1 MLKVQRKARFLLG
14 VSSLMVAF
22 PAHAVGAQAVDPT
35 VQSDP
40 AASPDIAA
48 QPDVA
53 ASDDQD
59 QGEIVVTGTL
69 IPGIA
74 PVGTNVLTMNRED
87 IIATGA
93 ASANDLLTRTPQ
105 VSSAFLSTPTVSS
118 SDSGLSLIR
127 PNIRDLG
134 ASGTNTTLVL
144 ADGHRLVGAGVLQ
157 STPDPDVIPPAVLE
171 RVDIVPDGGSSIYGS
186 DAIGGVINYI
196 TRKRFD
202 GIEAS
207 GHYGFANNYQAVD
220 LNILAG
226 KDWGSGSAYAAYTW
240 ADNDAILGKDRDF
253 MRQITPNQG
262 YCPPGTITANGT
274 TYALPGRTP
283 GTMTDCDV
291 TDNNTYWPAT
301 TRHSVFASL
310 NQDLAHNVTV
320 DVRGYY
326 TRRNIT
332 NFMDLTAVMPQ
343 TLTVTNANPFFQPIG
358 TETQQTINTSF
369 QGVLDNRLRN
379 RLTSFGVSPSLTA
392 QLGGSWQLRLL
403 TNYGRSNTVT
413 RTIQINPAAAL
424 ASTNP
429 ATALNPY
436 DLGSNSEA
444 VLDSIYNES
453 SEFAKQR
460 LLNARA
466 VLDGPLFRLPGG
478 EVRLAAGAEYLK
490 EKHVATTVTGARS
503 ASRDVKAI
511 FGEIVLPVVGD
522 DNSMTGIQSLTFSA
536 SGRYDDYS
544 VLGGTFNPKVG
555 VTYEPLS
562 GVKVRANWGESFNAP
577 SIVDATGVVAAGGLP
592 SGAFS
597 VPGQTSPWAV
607 IIAGNTGSEMRPQT
621 AQTWSLGVDIRPQA
635 IPGLNLS
642 ATYYNLKLK
651 DVIGLLFGAPV
662 LPELEPFIREN
673 VPCAEALA
681 QFGSATSFLVP
692 LPTVCALSPTVALY
706 DYRVQNLGIIKQD
719 GIDFNFFYDRPVSFG
734 SIRLGLAGTYTLNRD
749 VARVPGAPFI
759 EQLDTP
765 GRSRLSFVASAGA
778 QVGDLNALASLN
790 HRGGYDLNPP
800 IPATNRFGAQ
810 DHVGSFTTVDLF
822 FDYKLPQHW
831 LRDVSITLNINN
843 LFDQDPPFYNSCLGT
858 TTCGFTNG
866 STLGRFIQL
875 GVRTSF

>member
-1 MLKVQRKARFLLG
+1 MKVQRRARYLIG
-14 VSSLMVAF
+14 VSTLMIAL
-22 PAHAVGAQAVDPT
+22 PAHPVNAQTAEPT
-35 VQSDP
+35 VQGDPGASSDVM
-40 AASPDIAA
+40 AQADI
-48 QPDVA
+48 P
-53 ASDDQD
+53 ASDDQSEQD
-59 QGEIVVTGTL
+59 IVVTGTL

-74 PVGTNVLTMNRED
+74 PVGTNVVTMNRED

-118 SDSGLSLIR
+118 SDAGLSLIR

-196 TRKRFD
+196 TRRRFD

-207 GHYGFANNYQAVD
+207 GHYGFADNYQTVD
-220 LNILAG
+220 LNLLAG

-240 ADNDAILGKDRDF
+240 ADNDAILGRDRDF

-262 YCPPGTITANGT
+262 YCPPGTIIANGT
-274 TYALPGRTP
+274 TYALPGRTA

-310 NQDLAHNVTV
+310 NQDLAHNVSL

-326 TRRNIT
+326 TRRDIT
-332 NFMDLTAVMPQ
+332 NFLDLSAVMPQ
-343 TLTVTNANPFFQPIG
+343 NLTVTNANPFFSPVG
-358 TETQQTINTSF
+358 TETAQTIRTSF
-369 QGVLDNRLRN
+369 QGLLDNRLRN
-379 RLTSFGVSPSLTA
+379 RLTSLGVSPTLTA
-392 QLGGSWQLRLL
+392 QLGGSWQLRVLG
-403 TNYGRSNTVT
+403 NYGRSRTAT
-413 RTIQINPAAAL
+413 RGIQINPAAAL

-436 DLGSNSEA
+436 DLASNSDA
-444 VLDSIYNES
+444 VLDSIQTEQA
-453 SEFAKQR
+453 EFAKQR
-460 LLNARA
+460 LLNGRA

-478 EVRLAAGAEYLK
+478 QVRLAAGAEYIK
-490 EKHVATTVTGARS
+490 EKHIATTVTGSRS

-511 FGEIVLPVVGD
+511 FGEIVLPVVGE
-522 DNSMTGIQSLTFSA
+522 DNAMTGIHSLTFSA

-555 VTYEPLS
+555 VTFEPLAWM
-562 GVKVRANWGESFNAP
+562 KIRANWGESFNAP

-621 AQTWSLGVDIRPQA
+621 AQTWSLGVDIRPPVV
-635 IPGLNLS
+635 PGLNLS

-662 LPELEPFIREN
+662 LPELQPFIREN
-673 VPCAEALA
+673 VPCSEPLA
-681 QFGSATSFLVP
+681 QFNSAISFLVP
-692 LPTVCALSPTVALY
+692 LATVCALSPTVAVY

-719 GIDFNFFYDRPVSFG
+719 GIDFNFTYDRPVSFG
-734 SIRLGLAGTYTLNRD
+734 AVRAGLAGTYTLNRD
-749 VARVPGAPFI
+749 VARVPGAPYI

-765 GRSRLSFVASAGA
+765 GRSRLSFVASVGA
-778 QVGDLNALASLN
+778 QVGNLNALASLN
-790 HRGGYDLNPP
+790 HRGGYDLNPA
-800 IPATNRFGAQ
+800 IPATTRFGAQ
-810 DHVGSFTTVDLF
+810 DHVDSFTTVDLF
-822 FDYKLPQHW
+822 FDYKLPQAW
-831 LRDVSITLNINN
+831 LKDLSISLNINN

-866 STLGRFIQL
+866 STLGRLVQL
-875 GVRTSF
+875 GVRTRF